1 MTWRGCTGVWRE
13 ASTCGKEAIHVNMLA
28 LAVAP
33 HSCRCLFVGCGVP
46 VRVEQDEPVGTD
58 EVEAAATGL
67 AAQEEH
73 KVAFGA
79 VTEVIH
85 LQSI

>member
-1 MTWRGCTGVWRE
+1 
-13 ASTCGKEAIHVNMLA
+13 MLA

-85 LQSI
+85 LQSIWCDISISHELRPGMVQRARAVP